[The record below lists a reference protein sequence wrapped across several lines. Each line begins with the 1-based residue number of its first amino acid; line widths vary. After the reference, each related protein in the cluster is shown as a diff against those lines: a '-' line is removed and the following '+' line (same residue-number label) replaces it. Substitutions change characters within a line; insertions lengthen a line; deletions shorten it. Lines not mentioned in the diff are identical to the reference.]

1 MSGHIVGLDM
11 RDALGS
17 MPRGLDIDFARRLLL
32 IAEQF
37 FVTAWWSHADTMKEK
52 AD

>member
-11 RDALGS
+11 REALGS
-17 MPRGLDIDFARRLLL
+17 MPCGLDMDLARRLLL
-32 IAEQF
+32 IAERF
-37 FVTAWWSHADTMKEK
+37 FVPAWWAHAETVKEK

>member
-17 MPRGLDIDFARRLLL
+17 MPRGLEMDFSRRLLL
-32 IAEQF
+32 IAERF
-37 FVTAWWSHADTMKEK
+37 FVPAWWAQAETTKEK